1 MKFTVSTKVLAE
13 AATAAARVIGSRVLA
28 GAILENAHVT
38 AAGETVTILSTNLG
52 ITTSRTI
59 EATVL
64 EAGECTVPAKLFAQY
79 LSSSPAGTIEFT
91 GTESRITTKQGR
103 SSYEFT
109 AMNPHGFPQ
118 LPAHETATGT
128 GTIFGNTL
136 RLSVDAVAF
145 AASDDTTRGTLAGV
159 LLDAEAG
166 EIVATDGYRLAKVGG
181 LTGILPVKGKAIITK
196 ADLLE
201 IAKSLSGTGE
211 IQVSLLGS
219 ANHLEFSAKNV
230 RISTRLIDG
239 QYPNVK
245 QVIPTSFTSEALMP
259 VAEVISA
266 LKRARLLSVDRSDSV
281 DLLLGENS
289 LSIFSESSEKGS
301 ATEYVDVSYS
311 GEFLKAKVNAGFLL
325 DILARVGT
333 EQVKLQLNGAEKPQ
347 AWSPVASDG
356 LSDIL
361 YILMP
366 LRS

>member
-1 MKFTVSTKVLAE
+1 VKFTVSTKVLAE
-13 AATAAARVIGSRVLA
+13 AATAAARVIGSRALA

-52 ITTSRTI
+52 LTTSRTI
-59 EATVL
+59 EAMVL

-79 LSSSPAGTIEFT
+79 LSSSSAGTIEFT
-91 GTESRITTKQGR
+91 GTNDRITTKQGR
-103 SSYEFT
+103 ANYEF
-109 AMNPHGFPQ
+109 AALSPVDFPR
-118 LPAHETATGT
+118 LPAGDYKAGHGS
-128 GTIFGNTL
+128 IFGSTL
-136 RLSVDAVAF
+136 RLAVDAVAF
-145 AASDDTTRGTLAGV
+145 AASDDTARGPIAGIQFSGDV
-159 LLDAEAG
+159 GSLT
-166 EIVATDGYRLAKVGG
+166 ATDGYRLAKVGG
-181 LTGILPVKGKAIITK
+181 LVGLLPGKDDAIVSK
-196 ADLLE
+196 SDLLE
-201 IAKSLSGTGE
+201 IAKSLSGASD
-211 IQVSLLGS
+211 INLRILGNG
-219 ANHLEFSAKNV
+219 NHLEFSTKNV
-230 RISTRLIDG
+230 TISTRLIDG
-239 QYPNVK
+239 KYPNVN
-245 QVIPTSFTSEALMP
+245 QVIPTSFTSEALLP

-301 ATEYVDVSYS
+301 ATEYVDIEYT
-311 GEFLKAKVNAGFLL
+311 GEFIKAKVNAGFLL

-347 AWSPVASDG
+347 AWSPVAPDG

>member
-13 AATAAARVIGSRVLA
+13 AATAAARVIGSRALA

-38 AAGETVTILSTNLG
+38 ALEDNVAILSTNLG

-64 EAGECTVPAKLFAQY
+64 EDGECTVPAKLFAQY

-91 GTESRITTKQGR
+91 GTNDRVTTKQGR

-109 AMNPHGFPQ
+109 ALNPVDFPR
-118 LPAHETATGT
+118 LPAGRSSTDT
-128 GTIFGNTL
+128 GTIFGDTL
-136 RLSVDAVAF
+136 RMAVGAVAF
-145 AASDDTTRGTLAGV
+145 AASDDTTRGALAGV

-166 EIVATDGYRLAKVGG
+166 EIVATDGYRLAKFGG
-181 LTGILPVKGKAIITK
+181 LTGLLPVKGRAIITK
-196 ADLLE
+196 EDLLE
-201 IAKSLSGTGE
+201 IAKSLSGAGE

-230 RISTRLIDG
+230 TISTRLIDG

-245 QVIPTSFTSEALMP
+245 QVIPTIFTSEALLP
-259 VAEVISA
+259 VGEVISA

-301 ATEYVDVSYS
+301 ATEYIDISYT
-311 GEFLKAKVNAGFLL
+311 GEFIKAKVNAGFLL

-347 AWSPVASDG
+347 AWSPVESHG
-356 LSDIL
+356 LSEVL

-366 LRS
+366 LRA